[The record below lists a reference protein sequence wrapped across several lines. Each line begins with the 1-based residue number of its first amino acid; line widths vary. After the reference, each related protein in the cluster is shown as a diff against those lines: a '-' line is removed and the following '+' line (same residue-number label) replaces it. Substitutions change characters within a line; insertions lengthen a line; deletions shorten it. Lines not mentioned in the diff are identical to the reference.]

1 MIDIG
6 QAVERKFPV
15 AFKSLFGI
23 CSPLRAIQ
31 LFVLFVSD
39 LRAHR
44 VHQSTPARNLLER
57 SLNKSAQ
64 HAMLERLVEIAD
76 LPELV
81 ANVALFDPVFKLPER
96 LGSCVTC
103 F

>member
-64 HAMLERLVEIAD
+64 HAMLERLVEIPN
-76 LPELV
+76 LPHL
-81 ANVALFDPVFKLPER
+81 APNLPLFYPVFNLPKL
-96 LGSCVTC
+96 LAHFVT
-103 F
+103 